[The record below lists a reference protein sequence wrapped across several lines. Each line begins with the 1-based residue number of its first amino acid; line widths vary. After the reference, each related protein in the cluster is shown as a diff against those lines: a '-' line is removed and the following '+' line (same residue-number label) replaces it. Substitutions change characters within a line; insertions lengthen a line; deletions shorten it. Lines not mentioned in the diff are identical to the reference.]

1 MCVCVCSWVL
11 YLKSK
16 THTQTS
22 VNANSVPIFSISI
35 SSSRF
40 KIHAS
45 KAVMRPETILATN
58 GVLNTGKS
66 LDKNLNSRPSLDME

>member
-1 MCVCVCSWVL
+1 MCVSVL

-16 THTQTS
+16 TQTQTS
-22 VNANSVPIFSISI
+22 VNANSVPIFNISI

-40 KIHAS
+40 KIHAN

-66 LDKNLNSRPSLDME
+66 KDKKLNKRPSLAIE